1 MQIQRNTE
9 LSRIEKRNQIRCHT
23 ILKSF
28 DNYSRMAYMNIVN
41 MINWQIEFSDNEDI
55 EMKCKKKKLDF
66 DQAKS
71 SQSQAQFG
79 FSCNKKVS
87 GGKNPTSFFLH

>member
-41 MINWQIEFSDNEDI
+41 MINWQIEFSDNE

-87 GGKNPTSFFLH
+87 GGKTPTSFFLH